1 MTSEDFLQ
9 PNNIYGHIESQDE
22 WPANHEAYELVG
34 KIGYGAFAT
43 VWRGL
48 NLLNGRDC
56 AIKII
61 DLENIDTNFVD
72 IRLEVQTMRLSS
84 HPNILNCYTSF
95 VTETTLWLVT
105 QFMSKGSSLGCVQSL
120 AKSNVPDSGNTIQLL
135 QFDDEEGGGGMVEH
149 NITYILYQTLLG
161 LKYIHENGQIHR
173 DVKAGNIL
181 LDGSGD
187 VRIADFGV
195 SGWLND
201 INGNRREN
209 TKTFVGTPC
218 WMAPEV
224 MEQVH
229 GYDYKADIWSLGIT
243 ALELAKGYAPYA
255 KYPPMK
261 VLLMT
266 IQEPPPSLDTYDDN
280 EDANKWSRSFR
291 DVIKLCLQKDP
302 SKRPTCEDLLN
313 HRHFKRLSDDN
324 FLEARREQIKAEL
337 CNMIDDVGKGARS
350 DQNPSPGSQPITIAT
365 RPAGTTW
372 IFSDGS
378 QVLASPNSKG
388 GTNDEDD
395 KGDFFDEFERQTQGE
410 NFSSA
415 AAAAAEVQAEKE
427 RQEAAE
433 AARKRQAEI
442 DEENERKAQWLVEEE
457 RKKQSERDEL
467 DQG

>member
-1 MTSEDFLQ
+1 MDSSD
-9 PNNIYGHIESQDE
+9 PSVPIESE
-22 WPANHEAYELVG
+22 WPANHESYELLG

-43 VWRGL
+43 VWRGK
-48 NLLNGRDC
+48 NLLNGQPC

-61 DLENIDTNFVD
+61 DLESIDTNFVD

-95 VTETTLWLVT
+95 VMGTSLWLVT
-105 QFMSKGSSLGCVQSL
+105 QFMSKGSSLRCIQSL
-120 AKSNVPDSGNTIQLL
+120 EKLNAPNIVNSLRDFFSDDEDGNT
-135 QFDDEEGGGGMVEH
+135 GGIMEH
-149 NITYILYQTLLG
+149 NITYILFQTILG
-161 LKYIHENGQIHR
+161 LKYIHDNGQIHR
-173 DVKAGNIL
+173 DIKAGNIL

-224 MEQVH
+224 MEQVY

-243 ALELAKGYAPYA
+243 ALELAKGIAPYA

-266 IQEPPPSLDTYDDN
+266 IQEPPPSLETYNDNDDLS
-280 EDANKWSRSFR
+280 KWSRSFR
-291 DVIKLCLQKDP
+291 EIIRLCLQKDP
-302 SKRPTCEDLLN
+302 KKRPSCEELLN
-313 HRHFKRLSDDN
+313 HRHFKRLSDISVLKERKD
-324 FLEARREQIKAEL
+324 QIKVEL
-337 CNMIDDVGKGARS
+337 CDMIEDVGIHEGSVQHKGL
-350 DQNPSPGSQPITIAT
+350 GSQPVYIDT

-372 IFSDGS
+372 NFSDGS
-378 QVLASPNSKG
+378 QVFASPSKSG
-388 GTNDEDD
+388 ENYDD
-395 KGDFFDEFERQTQGE
+395 KDAFFDEFERQTQGE

-415 AAAAAEVQAEKE
+415 VALEAEDEKI
-427 RQEAAE
+427 
-433 AARKRQAEI
+433 RQAEI
-442 DEENERKAQWLVEEE
+442 EAEAERKARLAAEKEEE
-457 RKKQSERDEL
+457 RQKQSERDEL
-467 DQG
+467 DQFFDEFEQSTQGENFKRAGP